1 MTRMNLA
8 RPIGFD
14 KLKDLSEALQ
24 TVPVETADAITS
36 HGPRSASKINS
47 RLQQVFPRLSGRLVV
62 TFQEETS
69 SYKISVLGGGAMD
82 SISSEVQQVVLMEI
96 NNLNEEIGYNIRD
109 LVLRGMG

>member
-8 RPIGFD
+8 KPTGFD
-14 KLKDLSEALQ
+14 KLQNLSEALQ

-47 RLQQVFPRLSGRLVV
+47 RLQQIFPRLSGRLLV

-69 SYKISVLGGGAMD
+69 SYNISVLGGGAMD
-82 SISSEVQQVVLMEI
+82 SISGEVQQVVISEI
-96 NNLNEEIGYNIRD
+96 DNLNEEIGENIRD
-109 LVLRGMG
+109 LILRSLE